1 MTLHLNAIL
10 CPQLLRDDEML
21 RNSITVVIDVFR
33 ATTTIA
39 VALEHGAL
47 EIVPMGTI
55 KDAEAKA
62 KEMRGRLG
70 ETSVLLCGERGG
82 MKPEGFDLG
91 NSPLEYTREAIQ
103 GKVLVLTTTNG
114 TRALQAASTAPLV
127 LAASFANLQ
136 AVVKFIMR
144 YLVLH
149 EARTSQA
156 IETSAA
162 GGKTSNSESERQ
174 IESICAFCAGSEGDF
189 SYEDTLCAG
198 ALLEALAKELSDG
211 EYAYTRSDT
220 ATAAQNLYRCETNL
234 AQTLASTRHAEH
246 LTSLGFRAD
255 VEFASTFG
263 TSRMIPLRRADGS
276 LIHWHN
282 PLSF

>member
-10 CPQLLRDDEML
+10 SPQLLRDRALL

-39 VALEHGAL
+39 VALENGAL
-47 EIVPMGTI
+47 EIVPVGTI

-62 KEMRGRLG
+62 KELRGRLG
-70 ETSVLLCGERGG
+70 EKSVLLCGERGG
-82 MKPEGFDLG
+82 IKPDGFDLG
-91 NSPLEYTREAIQ
+91 NSPLEYTREIIQ
-103 GKVLVLTTTNG
+103 DKILVLTTTNG
-114 TRALQAASTAPLV
+114 TQALQAASAAPLV
-127 LAASFANLQ
+127 LTASFANMQ
-136 AVVKFIMR
+136 AVVMFIMR

-149 EARTSQA
+149 EARTMQLTDA
-156 IETSAA
+156 NNNAKDEQ
-162 GGKTSNSESERQ
+162 R

-198 ALLEALAKELSDG
+198 ALLEALATEFADG
-211 EYAYTRSDT
+211 GYAYTTSDT
-220 ATAAQNLYRCETNL
+220 AHAARNLYRNEARLT
-234 AQTLASTRHAEH
+234 QTLASTRHAEY
-246 LTSLGFRAD
+246 LTSLGFGRD

-282 PLSF
+282 PLNL

>member
-10 CPQLLRDDEML
+10 SPQLLRDNALL

-39 VALEHGAL
+39 VALENGAL
-47 EIVPMGTI
+47 EIVPVGTI

-62 KEMRGRLG
+62 KELRGRLG
-70 ETSVLLCGERGG
+70 EKSVLLCGERGG
-82 MKPEGFDLG
+82 IKPDGFDLG
-91 NSPLEYTREAIQ
+91 NSPLEYTREVIQ
-103 GKVLVLTTTNG
+103 DKILVLTTTNG
-114 TRALQAASTAPLV
+114 TQALQAASSASLV
-127 LAASFANLQ
+127 LAASFANMQ
-136 AVVKFIMR
+136 AVVMFILR

-149 EARTSQA
+149 EARTMQLTDTDNSAKDEQR
-156 IETSAA
+156 IE
-162 GGKTSNSESERQ
+162 G
-174 IESICAFCAGSEGDF
+174 ICAFCAGSEGDF

-198 ALLEALAKELSDG
+198 ALLEALATEFDNG
-211 EYAYTRSDT
+211 EYSYTTSDT
-220 ATAAQNLYRCETNL
+220 ANAARNLYRNENHL
-234 AQTLASTRHAEH
+234 AQTLASTRHAEY
-246 LTSLGFRAD
+246 LASLGFGRD

-282 PLSF
+282 PLNL